1 MEPKY
6 FPFDGNAY
14 TPKVGVQAL
23 DVSQW
28 IEIDPERW
36 DRELDLRERIL
47 AKVPD
52 LVVRALPEADDAC
65 FELREMVAA
74 HLLALAPDRYRRDGT
89 RLVVRGRAFDA
100 PASPIEALRQLAQW
114 TQEDWALLLGD
125 VPRIVAGAVLFP
137 SRWNLPDKLG
147 LAPLEV
153 HKPVPRFDTIAQ
165 PTERILGRL
174 REGFPLWRTNW
185 TIHDSDELHVPF
197 PHPSDRGLTEANVL
211 EKTFVRVE
219 RQTLRRLPRSGAVAF
234 SIRTYVYRIADVVK
248 DADRHRKL
256 LGTLEGLPRESANYK
271 GMRDFYDMLV
281 AALRHRAPPE
291 SPAR

>member
-1 MEPKY
+1 MQPKY
-6 FPFDGNAY
+6 FPFDGQPYA
-14 TPKVGVQAL
+14 PKMGVQAL
-23 DVSQW
+23 DPAHW

-47 AKVPD
+47 AASPD
-52 LVVRALPEADDAC
+52 LVLRALPESETAC
-65 FELREMVAA
+65 VELRDTVAA
-74 HLLALAPDRYRRDGT
+74 HLLAHAPDRYRQENGRF
-89 RLVVRGRAFDA
+89 VVRGRTFEK
-100 PASPIEALRQLAQW
+100 PSTGLGALRQLAHW

-165 PTERILGRL
+165 PTERILGRI
-174 REGFPLWRTNW
+174 REGFPLWRLNW

-197 PHPSDRGLTEANVL
+197 PHASDPDLTEANIL

-219 RQTLRRLPRSGAVAF
+219 RQTLRRLPRSNAVAF
-234 SIRTYVYRIADVVK
+234 SIRTYLYRIADVVT
-248 DADRHRKL
+248 DEERHQKL
-256 LGTLEGLPRESANYK
+256 LGTLEGLPRDSANYK
-271 GMRDFYDMLV
+271 GMRDFYDVLV
-281 AALRHRAPPE
+281 TALRHSRKPPLASE
-291 SPAR
+291 